1 MRIVHIITG
10 LNDGGAEGVLYRLC
24 SHDKANKHCI
34 VSLMDL
40 GKYGSLLQSDGHVV
54 HTLGLKR
61 GRIHLCVVARL
72 MAILRGAAP
81 DVVQTWMYHAD
92 LLGGL
97 TARMVGCESV
107 VWNIRNGSLEQ
118 PSRFMTRLVVR
129 ILAALSRWMP
139 TRIVVCATDAAE
151 VHIRK
156 GYARSKMQ
164 VIPNGYDL
172 SLFQPDAAL
181 RSNFRRLVDVDESIV
196 AVGAVGRF
204 DPQKDHASLI
214 AAMRIL
220 AERGIRFVGVFV
232 GRDMLESNAAI
243 NRLLQGHPLKNNLRL
258 LGPRTD
264 IPTVM
269 NGLDIHVLASAYG
282 EAFPNVLAE
291 AMACGTPCV
300 TTEVGDSADIVGNTG
315 WVVPKRNPLALANAI
330 ADAISE
336 SSSPRW
342 NRRRIAARQRVE
354 KLYGIQRMV
363 AAYNELWQQA
373 SAADSRGI

>member
-1 MRIVHIITG
+1 MRIVHVITG

-24 SHDKANKHCI
+24 SYDKANKHCI

-40 GKYGSLLQSDGHVV
+40 GKYGPLLQSDGHLVY
-54 HTLGLKR
+54 TLGLRR

-72 MAILRGAAP
+72 MAILRSFAP

-97 TARMVGCESV
+97 AARMVGCETV

-118 PSRFMTRLVVR
+118 PSRFMTKLLVRL
-129 ILAALSRWMP
+129 LAALSHWMP
-139 TRIVVCATDAAE
+139 SRIVVCATDAAE

-156 GYARSKMQ
+156 GYAGSKMQ

-172 SLFQPDAAL
+172 SLLQPNGAL
-181 RSNFRRLVDVDESIV
+181 RSYFRRLIGADECV
-196 AVGAVGRF
+196 VTVGAVGRF
-204 DPQKDHASLI
+204 DPQKDHGSLI
-214 AAMRIL
+214 EALRIL
-220 AERGIRFVGVFV
+220 AERGIRFMGVFV
-232 GRDMLESNAAI
+232 GQDMVESNAALR
-243 NRLLQGHPLKNNLRL
+243 RLVQERPFKSTLRL
-258 LGPRTD
+258 MGPQTD

-269 NGLDIHVLASAYG
+269 NGFDIHVLASAYG

-300 TTEVGDSADIVGNTG
+300 TTDVGDSADIVGDSG

-336 SSSPRW
+336 RSSPGW
-342 NRRRIAARQRVE
+342 NIRKIAARQRVE
-354 KLYGIQRMV
+354 QLYGIERMV

-373 SAADSRGI
+373 RAAGNRNN